1 VESFIKPVITRA
13 TEEEEEEEEEHGDL
27 RRELSAA
34 ITTKACKRKPQMEA
48 SHTAVHPAVHPVGVP
63 PQFEGAGPPA
73 NRMKDLIGSAGTV
86 GGLLL
91 RFFQFTFAFI
101 SFCVMVTVPGFSS
114 VTAFCYLV
122 AAMVFQCMWSLATGL
137 LDGYALLTGRRLQ
150 NSLLVS
156 LFVVGD
162 WVTSTMTFAAACSAA
177 GITVLIDNDLKEC
190 GPNHCSR
197 FEAAVA
203 MAFLG
208 WITISLSFFFSFWV
222 LASR

>member
-13 TEEEEEEEEEHGDL
+13 TEEEEHGDL

-48 SHTAVHPAVHPVGVP
+48 SNTAVHPAVHPVGVP

-122 AAMVFQCMWSLATGL
+122 AAMVFQCMWSLAIGL

-162 WVTSTMTFAAACSAA
+162 WVST
-177 GITVLIDNDLKEC
+177 
-190 GPNHCSR
+190 
-197 FEAAVA
+197 
-203 MAFLG
+203 
-208 WITISLSFFFSFWV
+208 
-222 LASR
+222 

>member
-13 TEEEEEEEEEHGDL
+13 TEEEEEEEEHGDL

-122 AAMVFQCMWSLATGL
+122 AAMVFQCMWSLAIGL
-137 LDGYALLTGRRLQ
+137 LDAYALLTGRRLQ

-177 GITVLIDNDLKEC
+177 GITVLIDNDLHEC